1 MHTRVIQ
8 PRPPAP
14 RPAAG
19 AGRGPARPPR
29 GRRAAAAGRVFPFVS
44 ALKNVHLQKRALRPP
59 RVVFV
64 IVCY

>member
-1 MHTRVIQ
+1 MT
-8 PRPPAP
+8 
-14 RPAAG
+14 G
-19 AGRGPARPPR
+19 L
-29 GRRAAAAGRVFPFVS
+29 AAAAGRVFPFVS